1 MYQSKIKVEY
11 ETDDEYRMDLLKV
24 FDKTPGDLTNELFD
38 LLIDEINLIYKE
50 IENNSKLV
58 NLCKKAG
65 TNYIFTEGEDGI
77 IFLFSYTYFIDFH
90 KCLFDFYE
98 SGDVTDENYNNLL
111 KKLEK

>member
-58 NLCKKAG
+58 NLCKKSRYKL
-65 TNYIFTEGEDGI
+65 YIYRRRRRNNFSFFI
-77 IFLFSYTYFIDFH
+77 YLFYRFS
-90 KCLFDFYE
+90 
-98 SGDVTDENYNNLL
+98 
-111 KKLEK
+111 